1 MLCPNWIADTT
12 ASPQDVGGVAV
23 VVAHPDDETIGCGA
37 LLTRLPRAQI
47 VLVTSGSPEDA
58 AIAQRKGFGSR
69 QSYAVA
75 RGKEL
80 RAALKIGG
88 IEEHRLHTL
97 DFVDG
102 KVWRDWQS
110 IAFQLARF
118 FEANRISTVLTHAY
132 EGGHSDHDGVAHC
145 VHAASELLAGDAP
158 LIIEMPYYHD
168 RLSGRA
174 YQMFRNG
181 EPGIVS
187 KLTAT
192 QAALKRQMLGAY
204 ATQARTLAW
213 FDPRIE
219 RFRMAR
225 RPDPHVAPINGD
237 SRLEASAACA
247 WK

>member
-102 KVWRDWQS
+102 KV
-110 IAFQLARF
+110 
-118 FEANRISTVLTHAY
+118 
-132 EGGHSDHDGVAHC
+132 
-145 VHAASELLAGDAP
+145 
-158 LIIEMPYYHD
+158 
-168 RLSGRA
+168 
-174 YQMFRNG
+174 
-181 EPGIVS
+181 
-187 KLTAT
+187 
-192 QAALKRQMLGAY
+192 
-204 ATQARTLAW
+204 
-213 FDPRIE
+213 
-219 RFRMAR
+219 
-225 RPDPHVAPINGD
+225 
-237 SRLEASAACA
+237 
-247 WK
+247 